1 MLAIVRE
8 VPHSIADGERTHVG
22 REPIDLERA
31 RREHRVY
38 TEALSSLGCEVLSLP
53 EAPELPDSVFV
64 EDAAL
69 CLDELAVLTRPGAP
83 SRRPETEAIAPVLE
97 RYRMLERIAAP
108 ATLDGG
114 DVLTFGRRIYC
125 GLSSR
130 TDERGVAA
138 LAELVEPHGYSVE
151 GVALRDC
158 LHLKSAVSV
167 VAEDTLLV
175 QPEWVDPFCFDAP
188 RRVEVDPAESF
199 AANAL
204 FVGGSVIHSD
214 AFPRTRERLEQAG
227 IRVLPVPAG
236 ELARAEGGVS
246 CCSLL
251 LSGKGD

>member
-8 VPHSIADGERTHVG
+8 VPQSIADGERTHVG

-31 RREHRVY
+31 RREHRAY
-38 TEALSSLGCEVLSLP
+38 TEALANLGCEVLSLP
-53 EAPELPDSVFV
+53 ETPELPDSVFV

-83 SRRPETEAIAPVLE
+83 SRRAESEALAPILE
-97 RYRMLERIAAP
+97 RHRTLRRIAAP

-130 TDERGVAA
+130 TDGRGVAA

-151 GVALRDC
+151 GVVLRDC

-167 VAEDTLLV
+167 VAGDTLLV
-175 QPEWVDPFCFDAP
+175 QPEWVDPACFEAP
-188 RRVEVDPAESF
+188 RLVEVDPAESF

-204 FVGGSVIHSD
+204 LVGGSVIHSD
-214 AFPRTRERLEQAG
+214 AFPRTRGRLEQAG

-236 ELARAEGGVS
+236 ELAKAEGGVS
-246 CCSLL
+246 CCSLIL
-251 LSGKGD
+251 ARGND